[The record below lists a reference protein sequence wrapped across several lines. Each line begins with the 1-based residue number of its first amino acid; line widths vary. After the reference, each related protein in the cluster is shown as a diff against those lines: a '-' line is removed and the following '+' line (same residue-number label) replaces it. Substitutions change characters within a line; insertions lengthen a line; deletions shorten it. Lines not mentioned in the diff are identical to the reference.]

1 MTTYDRNQ
9 TREILR
15 QHLRYVSMAPE
26 GLMTEHARLWL
37 AQDDLLYFT
46 FYVI

>member
-1 MTTYDRNQ
+1 MG
-9 TREILR
+9 L
-15 QHLRYVSMAPE
+15 APE